1 MARLSTGQSY
11 GDTNRSTSAQLLG
24 GIPTEASSGAIAQAS
39 INEPTLQPQARP
51 VSTFQQVGAPTL
63 GGNVRMFQPPD
74 LPTPSRDLASLAAAL
89 GNLSP
94 ALANLGQSYVEVQK
108 IKDTKAQAVGQSAA
122 LQLQQMAPGQNFI
135 QARDMFYR
143 LAQQGDAGAAAA
155 YQQMQALSPL
165 QQAYAQRYTGQ
176 AALREDIGTAAE
188 RFKTTTE
195 IDGVPINKI
204 PPGDPRL
211 SGLKSSLY
219 RLPVNDPVGFAEMMP
234 LIAAKN
240 GEIDRIH
247 MGMHLDRKVNEASS
261 AGQLALT
268 SQFIGDVDVPRIV
281 AYESQR
287 LTSVRKDLG
296 IEEYQKITSNY
307 GDSLASAVLAGSLGN
322 DGKVN
327 VQRYHNLM
335 GKAIDVFTQVQ
346 AGPNGELLLTTLGAK
361 GGTAAQ
367 LALTQKM
374 MSQLKTFNESVTSFN
389 GAIGEEKGVD
399 ILKATKA
406 ADPNLSPAQRET
418 AYTQS
423 YLMVKQLPED
433 QQAGAM
439 EVVTKSRTQ
448 TNTFLVEPLQRQVER
463 QALFDYSLDPATEI
477 RKYEQLKISGLMD
490 PRAADRL
497 IGQYR
502 QLQSADMQPYRAAG
516 AKAIKDAMTQEI
528 AAMKRPG
535 SDGDA
540 VITEKEQTYL
550 LNRQAQLSVGLETIR
565 RQSMADGTGPVG
577 FSEKIQVW
585 SQSLKSQAP
594 KPPNPLMTPLMPKGP
609 EVWKQSLG
617 FFGQMG
623 PGNSATNYTYKQRV
637 DNGLVM
643 DPKEFLKNYD
653 DYVENGRLS
662 DGLKLFIKRSG
673 YGSNP
678 SQFFFKQWNKAYPG
692 VKMNQDSIDTLKA
705 LDQQKISFAQPG
717 AGGSVAPNRYLDTA
731 MRLNTLI
738 RNAQNATLN
747 AFVPP
752 AAAAELAT
760 MGPVRLGT
768 PVVGTPKLNANARA
782 WLAAISA
789 GGFEGASY
797 NTYYGGGSFDN
808 NQGHPMRVVRPRGG
822 IASSAAGR
830 YQFMPDTWT
839 GLHGGKNPPMT
850 PARQDTGA
858 YQLALNRGV
867 DLNTA
872 PPTAENVR
880 KLSPVWAALPKSAT
894 GGAGYY
900 KGQGGAGYARFRQ
913 IWDKELRRYSGR

>member
-1 MARLSTGQSY
+1 MARLSTGQTY
-11 GDTNRSTSAQLLG
+11 GDTSRGTAAQLLG

-176 AALREDIGTAAE
+176 AALREDIGTAVE
-188 RFKTTTE
+188 RFKTVTE
-195 IDGVPINKI
+195 IGGVPINKI
-204 PPGDPRL
+204 EPGDPRL
-211 SGLKSSLY
+211 SALKSSLY
-219 RLPVNDPVGFAEMMP
+219 RLPTNDPVGFAEMMP

-240 GEIDRIH
+240 GEIDRVH
-247 MGMHLDRKVNEASS
+247 MGMRLDEKKRAAIVATQTDMDSHFRAAKFDMERAA
-261 AGQLALT
+261 AGQGRVLT
-268 SQFIGDVDVPRIV
+268 DARR
-281 AYESQR
+281 E
-287 LTSVRKDLG
+287 LG
-296 IEEYQKITSNY
+296 IDGYQDVINNYADYLSN
-307 GDSLASAVLAGSLGN
+307 SVLAGSLRK
-322 DGKVN
+322 DGSVDP
-327 VQRYHNLM
+327 VRHNYLM
-335 GKAIDVFTQVQ
+335 GQ
-346 AGPNGELLLTTLGAK
+346 ASLLFARVRTGPNGDLLLDTLGAK
-361 GGTAAQ
+361 GGVPAQ
-367 LALTQKM
+367 LALMQKM
-374 MSQLKTFNESVTSFN
+374 MAQGKSFQDSIN
-389 GAIGEEKGVD
+389 SFAGSLGEEQAVN
-399 ILKATKA
+399 ILKITKA
-406 ADPNLSPAQRET
+406 ADPSLYPAQRET

-423 YLMVKQLPED
+423 YLMAKQLPEN
-433 QQAGAM
+433 QQAGAI
-439 EVVTKSRTQ
+439 EQITKSRTQ
-448 TNTFLVEPLQRQVER
+448 TTTFLVEPLQRQVER
-463 QALFDYSLDPATEI
+463 QALFDYSKDPTTEI
-477 RKYEQLKISGLMD
+477 RKLEQLKVNGLMD
-490 PRAADRL
+490 PKAADRL

-516 AKAIKDAMTQEI
+516 AKAIKDVMVQEI
-528 AAMKRPG
+528 AAMKLPG
-535 SDGDA
+535 SDGDE

-550 LNRQAQLSVGLETIR
+550 LNRQAQLSTGLETIR
-565 RQSMADGTGPVG
+565 RQSMADGTGVVG
-577 FSEKIQVW
+577 FSEKIQTW

-609 EVWKQSLG
+609 EVWRQGLG

-662 DGLKLFIKRSG
+662 EGLKLFIKRSG

-692 VKMNQDSIDTLKA
+692 VKMNPDSIETLKA

-717 AGGSVAPNRYLDTA
+717 AGGNVAPNRYLDTA
-731 MRLNTLI
+731 TRLNTLI
-738 RNAQNATLN
+738 RNAQNTALN

-752 AAAAELAT
+752 AAAAT
-760 MGPVRLGT
+760 MPPRIPGQWTKGPA
-768 PVVGTPKLNANARA
+768 VVGSHPDSGSGYTIPGAKDEMGRPP
-782 WLAAISA
+782 IFSQ
-789 GGFEGASY
+789 EGANSFAAMVRDSGGRVKASDIASTRRSPAK
-797 NTYYGGGSFDN
+797 NRAVGGAAGSQHLDGNAMDIHGGSITWIRKN
-808 NQGHPMRVVRPRGG
+808 G
-822 IASSAAGR
+822 AR
-830 YQFMPDTWT
+830 YGWYVNDYKGT
-839 GLHGGKNPPMT
+839 HGGHVEF
-850 PARQDTGA
+850 
-858 YQLALNRGV
+858 RG
-867 DLNTA
+867 
-872 PPTAENVR
+872 
-880 KLSPVWAALPKSAT
+880 
-894 GGAGYY
+894 
-900 KGQGGAGYARFRQ
+900 
-913 IWDKELRRYSGR
+913 

>member
-24 GIPTEASSGAIAQAS
+24 GIPTEASPGAIAQAS

-176 AALREDIGTAAE
+176 AALREDIGTAVE
-188 RFKTTTE
+188 RFKAVTE
-195 IDGVPINKI
+195 IGGVPINQI

-247 MGMHLDRKVNEASS
+247 MGMHLERKVNEASS
-261 AGQLALT
+261 AGQASLT
-268 SQFIGDVDVPRIV
+268 SHFMGSDVDVPRIV

-399 ILKATKA
+399 ILKITKA
-406 ADPNLSPAQRET
+406 DDPSLSPAQRET

-423 YLMVKQLPED
+423 YLMANQLPED
-433 QQAGAM
+433 QRLGAI
-439 EVVTKSRTQ
+439 EKITKSKTQ
-448 TNTFLVEPLQRQVER
+448 TTTFLVEPLQRQVER

-477 RKYEQLKISGLMD
+477 RKYEQLKVSGLMD

-528 AAMKRPG
+528 AAMKLPG

-540 VITEKEQTYL
+540 VITQKEQTYL
-550 LNRQAQLSVGLETIR
+550 LNRQAQLSTGLETIR

-643 DPKEFLKNYD
+643 DPKEFIKNYD

-662 DGLKLFIKRSG
+662 DGLKLFIRRSG

-705 LDQQKISFAQPG
+705 LDQQKISFAQPP
-717 AGGSVAPNRYLDTA
+717 AAANPYAQTA
-731 MRLNTLI
+731 MNIQSMI
-738 RNAQNATLN
+738 RNASMGAMN

-752 AAAAELAT
+752 AAASEMPMAVT
-760 MGPVRLGT
+760 GPTLPASTTLLTVIDKLRGSTSFRGTSQLKYKQAGDYQSHSRENFFFDFNPALVSRAQARARSLSEQDINALTFTALTESGPTRLG
-768 PVVGTPKLNANARA
+768 KLEVAANLINR
-782 WLAAISA
+782 
-789 GGFEGASY
+789 
-797 NTYYGGGSFDN
+797 
-808 NQGHPMRVVRPRGG
+808 
-822 IASSAAGR
+822 SAANKNIPIVSVAKAPGQYEGVFNYKPSQLINASEGR
-830 YQFMPDTWT
+830 RIF
-839 GLHGGKNPPMT
+839 GS
-850 PARQDTGA
+850 A
-858 YQLALNRGV
+858 YDQVRNLITRG
-867 DLNTA
+867 
-872 PPTAENVR
+872 R
-880 KLSPVWAALPKSAT
+880 
-894 GGAGYY
+894 
-900 KGQGGAGYARFRQ
+900 
-913 IWDKELRRYSGR
+913 